1 VGNVISRVLRVFYT
15 VWKVTSLYT
24 LGRSLGVTVAI
35 GRGGGWGVRSRG
47 WGVRGGVVNGQGSP
61 EHTGRE
67 YRESCNQFRDHDGWL

>member
-15 VWKVTSLYT
+15 VWEVTSLYT
-24 LGRSLGVTVAI
+24 LGWGLGVTVAI
-35 GRGGGWGVRSRG
+35 GRGGR